1 MKQNNT
7 KIIKINDSKL
17 LDLLSCNNQAI
28 IENPI
33 NKIEIFDYE
42 NNSCGFCH
50 YYYTVIDNNQIL
62 ILESKVDNVEFI
74 CDFKLFVERVF
85 SILNISQF
93 DTIKIFALHKKTVC
107 QYSATQQFITTLLPI
122 KTSNK
127 IKQIINN
134 LTKDKYFYR
143 YNVICYL
150 HKTRKHNSRE
160 LRFNE
165 N

>member
-1 MKQNNT
+1 MKRKNT
-7 KIIKINDSKL
+7 FKIEASDIKL
-17 LDLLSCNNQAI
+17 LDLLSCNNQAR

-42 NNSCGFCH
+42 DNSCGFCY

-93 DTIKIFALHKKTVC
+93 ELIKIFAYYKEELL
-107 QYSATQQFITTLLPI
+107 QYSLSQQFITTVVKIETL
-122 KTSNK
+122 NK

-134 LTKDKYFYR
+134 LAKDKYYYK
-143 YNVICYL
+143 YNVISYL
-150 HKTRKHNSRE
+150 HKTRKQNSRE

-165 N
+165 K